1 MVDLTTDYLGL
12 KLANPLV
19 PSASPL
25 SKDVSSARRLEDA
38 GASALVMYSLFEEKI
53 EAEEHQ
59 MERFF
64 YQQAIGHGEADSFH
78 PVPDNIQTYQEQ
90 YLEQL
95 QKIKSALAIPVIAS
109 LNGTSMSGWVEYGRQ
124 LQQAGADA
132 LELNIYHVAANAE
145 ESSDAVENRYLDIL
159 QELKG
164 RVSLPIVMKLSS
176 QFSSP
181 IHFAKRLEAAG
192 ANGIA
197 LFNRFYQ
204 PDIDLETL
212 EVLPKL
218 ELSSPSEALLRIRWT
233 ALLYGRTQ
241 LSLAVTGGFHE
252 TPDVVKALLAG
263 ADVVHL
269 CSVLLKQGVGR
280 LTEILTELEQW
291 LVDHEYESISQLKG
305 SVSQQHAIDPSAFE
319 RSNYVQVLDSYS
331 SPAGVLR

>member
-1 MVDLTTDYLGL
+1 MVDLTTEYLGL

-25 SKDVSSARRLEDA
+25 SHDTDSARRLEDA

-53 EAEEHQ
+53 EAEAQQ

-78 PVPDNIQTYQEQ
+78 PMPDNIQTYQEQ
-90 YLEQL
+90 YLEHLQQL
-95 QKIKSALAIPVIAS
+95 KSTLAIPVIAS
-109 LNGTSMSGWVEYGRQ
+109 LNGTSLSGWVEYGKQ

-132 LELNIYHVAANAE
+132 LELNIYHLAANSD
-145 ESSDAVENRYLDIL
+145 ESGDAVEQRYLDIL
-159 QELKG
+159 RELKEQ
-164 RVSLPIVMKLSS
+164 VSVPIVMKLSS

-181 IHFAKRLEAAG
+181 IHFAKRLEGAG

-212 EVLPKL
+212 EVVPKL
-218 ELSSPSEALLRIRWT
+218 ELSSSAEALLRIRWT
-233 ALLYGRTQ
+233 ALLYGRTK
-241 LSLAVTGGFHE
+241 LSLAVTGGFHQ
-252 TPDVVKALLAG
+252 TPDVLKALLAG

-269 CSVLLKQGVGR
+269 CSVLLKDGVGR
-280 LTEILTELEQW
+280 LSEILAEMEQW
-291 LVDHEYESISQLKG
+291 LAEHEYESVSQLKG
-305 SVSQQHAIDPSAFE
+305 SVSRQHAIDPSAYE
-319 RSNYVQVLDSYS
+319 RANYVQVLDSYS